1 MSNPGAERRVS
12 GVGVENPDLPKVG
25 SLIQYVLRLG
35 CGRLLRFFCL
45 ILVVKHTRDYF
56 DLNQFNSVFY
66 RCTFLFSFN
75 SRHNSI
81 SFLFH
86 LSRLLTKSGEGS
98 QP

>member
-1 MSNPGAERRVS
+1 MSNPGAERRVA

-56 DLNQFNSVFY
+56 DLNQFN
-66 RCTFLFSFN
+66 C
-75 SRHNSI
+75 I
-81 SFLFH
+81 
-86 LSRLLTKSGEGS
+86 LSLHIFIFF
-98 QP
+98 